1 MVGEVL
7 SLYKQIVYLPSGQP
21 TNWRTII
28 SQSFFHRSE
37 TCEPHVRLFS
47 LGVWH
52 QSIWHWSPVGLEGRS
67 TQDWRKQRLHPWRGQ
82 TRFCMHL
89 VPGQSSDFS
98 GIWTWP
104 ISGSRRVSWWGRS
117 HCFQVSRTPEAE
129 TPRNNHW
136 PELSRRS
143 PLWTWPH
150 RRAYRLQ
157 CWEASGQTTNRL
169 GTQPHLSADRLPK
182 VSWDTQP
189 PLNIPLNTALLTKRT
204 RPTNQGAGTSPS
216 HHCRTSQARGWI
228 RAAAPLT
235 YATDTTTLVLSHICD
250 LHHSSVQHRILN
262 PLRGARDQT
271 HVLMDTSRA
280 R

>member
-1 MVGEVL
+1 MLG
-7 SLYKQIVYLPSGQP
+7 SSAWGSGI
-21 TNWRTII
+21 RK
-28 SQSFFHRSE
+28 RS
-37 TCEPHVRLFS
+37 P
-47 LGVWH
+47 

-182 VSWDTQP
+182 VIWDTQP

-216 HHCRTSQARGWI
+216 HQEACIKTLYHLHPPGGRHQKLKKLQPCSLQKE
-228 RAAAPLT
+228 
-235 YATDTTTLVLSHICD
+235 TTNTA
-250 LHHSSVQHRILN
+250 N
-262 PLRGARDQT
+262 
-271 HVLMDTSRA
+271 
-280 R
+280 